1 MFASLMNFIHF
12 DFPQL
17 QQVFSLLMASVTVSV
32 THPKRRLGFYDLF
45 AGGPWVKGY
54 KESFLNRDISHD
66 KDQSALNQGSSFA
79 WCNRRKIWSK
89 KAQTRYLRTSKILEE
104 TMSERLCQSNFTCI

>member
-1 MFASLMNFIHF
+1 MFASLVNFIFF

-45 AGGPWVKGY
+45 A
-54 KESFLNRDISHD
+54 
-66 KDQSALNQGSSFA
+66 ALG
-79 WCNRRKIWSK
+79 
-89 KAQTRYLRTSKILEE
+89 
-104 TMSERLCQSNFTCI
+104 